1 MEDIELNDS
10 TIELIQTLKL
20 QIITLQEENI
30 KLKEIIED
38 LNITDNTDLMR
49 AYILTLE
56 IESNV
61 VTALRV

>member
-20 QIITLQEENI
+20 QIITIQEENI

-38 LNITDNTDLMR
+38 LNITDNTDLM
-49 AYILTLE
+49 
-56 IESNV
+56 
-61 VTALRV
+61 

>member
-1 MEDIELNDS
+1 MEDIELDDS

-38 LNITDNTDLMR
+38 LNTELDDLT
-49 AYILTLE
+49 YNFSE
-56 IESNV
+56 NN
-61 VTALRV
+61 